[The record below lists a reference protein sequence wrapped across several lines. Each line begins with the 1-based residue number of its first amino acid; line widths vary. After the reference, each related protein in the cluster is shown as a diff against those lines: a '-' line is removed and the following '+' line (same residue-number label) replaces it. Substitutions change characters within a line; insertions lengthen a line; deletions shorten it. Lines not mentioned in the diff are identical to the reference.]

1 MAFLT
6 KEELKTVA
14 TKEVIDL
21 ITNTDDSIVDEIIAE
36 SIAIMESFLF
46 RYFDTKLIF
55 SSESNERSKVVVKFL
70 KDIAIYEIYQRRTRT
85 MNEVAQNRYNEAMNW
100 LDQIAKGNIS
110 PDLPIRKIDID
121 GDGIPDEPNNWMK
134 LGSRKNKRNHW

>member
-6 KEELKTVA
+6 KEELKTVV

-55 SSESNERSKVVVKFL
+55 LSEGNARSRVVVKFL
-70 KDIAIYEIYQRRTRT
+70 KDITIYEIYQRRTRT

-121 GDGIPDEPNNWMK
+121 GDGLPDEPNNWMK